1 MTTVLVVC
9 WFAVLA
15 ISYVGSVAVLKKL
28 DLL

>member
-1 MTTVLVVC
+1 MTTVLVIG

-15 ISYVGSVAVLKKL
+15 ISYFGSVAVLKGL